1 MDWESLSEMTFG
13 LLIKGKIT
21 ADAVRSDY
29 FCEPYAFGVNLYKE
43 GHNEVEYLIARLGIT
58 PIQTAMDAA
67 NQVNGN
73 KFDCVGM
80 LERAYLQ
87 SQLAG
92 QLETSA
98 KKLRRGDDVDFG
110 QIVEKF
116 NLLDNRANMLTPMSQ
131 ITPIPAK
138 FQACGWEAIDTVLGG
153 IPESGLI
160 TVGGSPGAG
169 KTSFLIKL
177 INNYLTT
184 HKNKVATMFTLE
196 MPSPEFVNRA
206 FEIHDV
212 TKDVQDRFLI
222 DDRIMPVEDVANEA
236 MKFNTEVGIVGVDFA
251 DLMIKHETSES
262 EMATIY
268 LTLASLAKRLHCPVF
283 LLSQL
288 NRQYVGGLPRPTYL
302 RYTSLA
308 ESVSWDIWMLYN
320 PNTDFHTGSDEGTLP
335 TVDEMGYLLSW
346 KQRGGW
352 KREFP
357 GPCAIQMGWDG
368 QYAWG
373 DESLGHFMLKI

>member
-13 LLIKGKIT
+13 LLLKGKIT
-21 ADAVRSDY
+21 SDAVRSDL
-29 FCEPYAFGVNLYKE
+29 FCEPYAHGVNLYKE

-58 PIQTAMDAA
+58 PIQAAMEAS
-67 NQVNGN
+67 NQINGN

-92 QLETSA
+92 RLENSA
-98 KKLRRGDDVDFG
+98 KKLRRGEDVEFA
-110 QIVEKF
+110 QIVEQF
-116 NLLDNRANMLTPMSQ
+116 NLLDNRQNMLVPMSE

-138 FQACGWEAIDTVLGG
+138 FQLCGWDAIDTVLGG
-153 IPESGLI
+153 LPESGLV

-177 INNYLTT
+177 ITNFLTV
-184 HKNKVATMFTLE
+184 HPEKMAAMFTLE

-206 FEIHDV
+206 FEIHEV
-212 TKDVQDRFLI
+212 SKDVQKRFLI

-236 MKFNTEVGIVGVDFA
+236 MKYNTQIGIVGVDFA
-251 DLMIKHETSES
+251 DLMIKNETSES

-268 LTLASLAKRLHCPVF
+268 LTLASLAKRLHCPVI

-320 PNTDFHTGSDEGTLP
+320 PNTDFHTGADEGTLP

-352 KREFP
+352 RREFP
-357 GPCAIQMGWDG
+357 GPAAIQLAWDG

-373 DESLGHFMLKI
+373 SESKGHFLLKT